1 MKNNKKP
8 LLYLKELTNS
18 NNSFAIELN
27 INKKPTKKAFET
39 LQKIP
44 KAELIKALKE
54 LESFYFKIA
63 KADNVDLY
71 IGSNLEEL
79 VLIIENEIL
88 FRN

>member
-79 VLIIENEIL
+79 VLMIENEIL